1 MEQLKLKYR
10 FLISVSLLLIVS
22 YGCTDYLDE
31 IPDDRQTIEEVFQ
44 KKIPT
49 EEYLANV
56 YNYIR
61 DESDQWNG
69 NPWTGSVDEV
79 CVAWAKHNIYQITI
93 GNWNSASA
101 PFNFWGHY
109 YNGIRSATYFINH
122 IDDNDELLRIGG
134 QQLVDQYKAE
144 ARFLRAYYYF
154 MLMRQY
160 GPVVIIGN
168 DVLPVDAPVSELML
182 PRSSY
187 DDCVNYVVDQLD
199 SAASILPIVPANDKD
214 YGRATKGAALSIKS
228 RLLLYAASPLY
239 NGNTS
244 LSSFRNLENE
254 PLISQE
260 YDLEKWKRASDAA
273 KEVIDLGIYQLYKD
287 PDGDV
292 IKTQRDILLT
302 PWNEECI
309 FARKSN
315 NQPTWDVHCSIRR
328 AGGWNGIGPTQEMV
342 DAYFMQ
348 DGKSIKESPLYRE
361 SGFTNT
367 ISNMYV
373 NREPRF
379 YGSILYNGQK
389 YKGGS
394 IVSDSVI
401 VDFTYSGQ
409 DGKQDGG
416 EDYTHTGYLVYKN
429 VSPETNRL
437 VGQYKTRP
445 LVLIRLGEIYLNYAE
460 ALAEYGGS
468 AAETEAL
475 SYLNL
480 IRERAGIPQYGTGE
494 NALPFISEAEL
505 IEKIRMERRVELAFE
520 THRWFDIRRWK
531 VVEENMGDMH
541 GMSIDKNGEEFYQ
554 RTVAATHVWK
564 DEYYWW
570 PIPQYEMDRAN
581 LIVQN
586 PGW

>member
-1 MEQLKLKYR
+1 M
-10 FLISVSLLLIVS
+10 
-22 YGCTDYLDE
+22 
-31 IPDDRQTIEEVFQ
+31 
-44 KKIPT
+44 
-49 EEYLANV
+49 
-56 YNYIR
+56 
-61 DESDQWNG
+61 
-69 NPWTGSVDEV
+69 
-79 CVAWAKHNIYQITI
+79 
-93 GNWNSASA
+93 
-101 PFNFWGHY
+101 
-109 YNGIRSATYFINH
+109 
-122 IDDNDELLRIGG
+122 LRIGG
-134 QQLVDQYKAE
+134 QQLVNKYKAE
-144 ARFLRAYYYF
+144 ARFLRAYFYF

-160 GPVVIIGN
+160 GPVVLTKN
-168 DVLPVDAPVSELML
+168 EVLPVDAPVSELML
-182 PRSSY
+182 PRSSF
-187 DDCVNYVVDQLD
+187 DDCVNYVVEQLD
-199 SAASILPIVPANDKD
+199 SAASVLPVIPAQDQD
-214 YGRATKGAALSIKS
+214 YGRATKGAALAIKS
-228 RLLLYAASPLY
+228 RLLLYAASPFY
-239 NGNTS
+239 NGNSS
-244 LSSFRNLENE
+244 LSNFRSSENQ

-260 YDLEKWKRASDAA
+260 YDREKWKRAADAA
-273 KEVIDLGIYQLYKD
+273 KAVIDLGVYQLYKD
-287 PDGDV
+287 PDGDL
-292 IKTQRDILLT
+292 IKTQRNILLT

-315 NQPTWDVHCSIRR
+315 NQPSWDIHCSIRR

-342 DAYFMQ
+342 DAYFMK
-348 DGKSIKESPLYRE
+348 DGKSITESSLYRE
-361 SGFTNT
+361 NGFTNN

-373 NREPRF
+373 DREPRF
-379 YGSILYNGQK
+379 YASIIYNGQK

-401 VDFTYSGQ
+401 VDFTYSGK
-409 DGKQDGG
+409 DGKQFGG

-437 VGQYKTRP
+437 AGQYKSRP
-445 LVLIRLGEIYLNYAE
+445 IVLIRLGEIYLNYAE

-480 IRERAGIPQYGTGE
+480 IRDRAGIPQYGTGVDG
-494 NALPFISEAEL
+494 LPVVSGDEL

-531 VVEENMGDMH
+531 VVKEYMGDMH

-570 PIPQYEMDRAN
+570 PIPQYEMDRGD
-581 LIVQN
+581 LLVQN

>member
-1 MEQLKLKYR
+1 MNQSVVKYK
-10 FLISVSLLLIVS
+10 FLICLSVLIIAL
-22 YGCTDYLDE
+22 YGCDDYLDE
-31 IPDDRQTIEEVFQ
+31 IPDDRLTIEEVFQ
-44 KKIPT
+44 KKNT
-49 EEYLANV
+49 SEEYLANI

-79 CVAWAKHNIYQITI
+79 DVAWAKHDIYQITI
-93 GNWNSASA
+93 GNWNATSA
-101 PFNFWGHY
+101 PFTFWSHF

-122 IDDNDELLRIGG
+122 IDANDELLRVGG
-134 QQLVDQYKAE
+134 QHLVDQYKAE
-144 ARFLRAYYYF
+144 ARFLRAYFYF

-160 GPVVIIGN
+160 GPVVLIGN
-168 DVLPVDAPVSELML
+168 DILAADIPVADLML
-182 PRSSY
+182 PRSSFNE
-187 DDCVNYVVDQLD
+187 CVDYVVGQLD
-199 SAASILPIVPANDKD
+199 SAAVQLPIVPAQDQD
-214 YGRATKGAALSIKS
+214 YGRATKGAALAIKS

-239 NGNTS
+239 NGNSS

-254 PLISQE
+254 PLISLF
-260 YDLEKWKRASDAA
+260 YDREKWKRAADAA
-273 KEVIDLGIYQLYKD
+273 KEVIDLDVYQLYKD
-287 PDGDV
+287 PGGDL

-302 PWNEECI
+302 PWNQECI

-315 NQPTWDVHCSIRR
+315 NQAAWDVHCSIRR
-328 AGGWNGIGPTQEMV
+328 AGGWSGVGATQEMV
-342 DAYFMQ
+342 DAYFMK
-348 DGKSIKESPLYRE
+348 DGKSIYESPLYSE
-361 SGFTNT
+361 SGFTNN

-373 NREPRF
+373 DREPRF
-379 YGSILYNGQK
+379 YASIIYNGQK

-394 IVSDSVI
+394 IVSDSVT
-401 VDFTYSGQ
+401 VDFTYSGV
-409 DGKQDGG
+409 DGKQVGG

-429 VSPETNRL
+429 VSSETNRL
-437 VGQYKTRP
+437 AGQYKSRP
-445 LVLIRLGEIYLNYAE
+445 LVLIRLGEVYLNYAE

-480 IRERAGIPQYGTGE
+480 IRERAGIPQYGVGVG
-494 NALPFISEAEL
+494 ALPVVSGAEL

-520 THRWFDIRRWK
+520 THRWFDMRRWK
-531 VVEENMGDMH
+531 VAKENMGEMH
-541 GMSIDKNGEEFYQ
+541 GMRIDKNGEEFYQ
-554 RTVAATHVWK
+554 RVVASTHVWK